1 MQCTLACFALHVL
14 LLSHLQD
21 IDQLTDPNNG
31 YDGINVVAQILWE
44 AYKTRYD
51 TGVASLLLFA
61 IPMGANF
68 LSALHAVTAA
78 SR

>member
-1 MQCTLACFALHVL
+1 MLCTLTFFALHTL

-31 YDGINVVAQILWE
+31 YGGINVVAQLLWE
-44 AYKTRYD
+44 AYKTRFD
-51 TGVASLLLFA
+51 SGVASLLLFA

-68 LSALHAVTAA
+68 LSALHAITAA

>member
-1 MQCTLACFALHVL
+1 MY
-14 LLSHLQD
+14 LQD

-31 YDGINVVAQILWE
+31 FDGINIVAQILWQ
-44 AYKTRYD
+44 AYKTRFD
-51 TGVASLLLFA
+51 SGVASLLLFA

-68 LSALHAVTAA
+68 LSASHAVTAA